1 MVGTIFT
8 NRKILRFAMVL
19 ITALA
24 ATAVVACGGSDAPAA
39 PDPTIVPPT
48 ASREVVRVTPAPVPT
63 ETPVPTATAEPTAE
77 PTVQLNQDLADEIIA
92 ITKSL
97 PVVEFPAAIMK
108 GAERLDSDQVK
119 AEWAEFLSGSRTFA
133 LNGVIFD
140 WCSDGSGTWVYEV
153 GTPGFTGAKFDWE
166 LVSDPGGSWNTIIVV
181 IRLRDQKLYDLMNY
195 AGGDGFR
202 LGLAPPDQGG
212 SFSAFKSPDCD

>member
-1 MVGTIFT
+1 M
-8 NRKILRFAMVL
+8 
-19 ITALA
+19 
-24 ATAVVACGGSDAPAA
+24 
-39 PDPTIVPPT
+39 
-48 ASREVVRVTPAPVPT
+48 PT
-63 ETPVPTATAEPTAE
+63 ETPVPAATAEPTGE
-77 PTVQLNQDLADEIIA
+77 PTVELTQDLADEIIA
-92 ITKSL
+92 ITKSQ

-153 GTPGFTGAKFDWE
+153 GDPGFTGAKFDWE

-202 LGLAPPDQGG
+202 LALAPPDQGG